1 MAEVTDAVALLS
13 LEEDLTCSICLC
25 PFNEPVSLNCGH
37 SFCQTCLQETWS
49 STSSYFCPHCR
60 THYHTKPDLKKN
72 TVLSAVVETFRA
84 KAGTGSDEGTDG
96 VFGAAGAMRLS
107 RPEPKPIM
115 CDMCTTVKAVK
126 TCLTC
131 ITSFCS
137 EHVRPHTENPLFR
150 AHELCEPLSD
160 LAERLCPE
168 HGKLMEF
175 FCARH
180 ERSICSSC
188 LQQSHKECGFS
199 TPSEQR
205 TKIETDLRDKLNFL
219 DGKTEKN
226 QKVITEMREQ
236 QNRLKEMSV
245 VRKRALEAEY
255 QQIRDMLQRDEREA
269 MDAVDKE
276 MESGNTKLNTLIKK
290 FNQNIQKMSSTRD
303 EITNLLARS
312 HSLDFLQASV
322 ELPSVV
328 NFDPFSPRINL
339 DSKRVIAYH
348 SNIVNLKE
356 QINKILREP
365 VENRIFLLKP
375 VPGKPG
381 SGESETSCTGGGG
394 ASGNPPNPRE
404 PGPAPREDFGSQ
416 PKGGP
421 GGSRRRPQPR
431 DKKEN
436 RDHNERKDPRDHER
450 KDPRDHERK
459 DPKDHESKVHKVHKD
474 PKAEKSRRGASK
486 GMNSALSRS
495 MDHLDMDMT
504 IRPPVQV
511 PVDSPP
517 STISHAI
524 RSELLKYATML
535 TFDFRT
541 AHKRVALS
549 ENNTKA
555 SVSDDPSPYPD
566 IPPRFT
572 VCSQVL
578 CNQSFSH
585 GRHYWEVKMS
595 SNNFCGLGLAYGSI
609 DRKGP
614 SSRLGRNTQSW
625 CIEWFNIKLSAWHN
639 SSETVLTNPNPSR
652 VGVLLDCDN
661 CTATFYNVQDR
672 AYPIHTFVF
681 PFSQPVYPAFWI
693 FSSGS
698 SLTLCKLNN

>member
-13 LEEDLTCSICLC
+13 LEEDLTCSICLG

-37 SFCQTCLQETWS
+37 NFCQTCLQETWS

-72 TVLSAVVETFRA
+72 TVLSVVVETVRA
-84 KAGTGSDEGTDG
+84 KAGSGMGSDEGTDG

-107 RPEPKPIM
+107 RPEPKPKPVM
-115 CDMCTTVKAVK
+115 CDICKKVKAVK

-137 EHVRPHTENPLFR
+137 EHVRPHTENSRFR
-150 AHELCEPLSD
+150 THELCEPPSD
-160 LAERLCPE
+160 LAERLCPD

-175 FCARH
+175 FCVRH
-180 ERSICSSC
+180 KRSICSSC
-188 LQQSHKECGFS
+188 LQQSHKVCGFS

-226 QKVITEMREQ
+226 QTAITQMREQ
-236 QNRLKEMSV
+236 QNKLKDMLA

-269 MDAVDKE
+269 MDALDKE

-290 FNQNIQKMSSTRD
+290 FNQNIEQMSSTRD

-322 ELPSVV
+322 ELPFVV
-328 NFDPFSPRINL
+328 KFEPYCPRIHL
-339 DSKRVIAYH
+339 DSQCVIAYH
-348 SNIVNLKE
+348 SNIVYLK
-356 QINKILREP
+356 KILREP
-365 VENRIFLLKP
+365 VENRIFLHKP
-375 VPGKPG
+375 
-381 SGESETSCTGGGG
+381 GGGG

-421 GGSRRRPQPR
+421 GGSRRKPQPR

-436 RDHNERKDPRDHER
+436 QDHNERKDPRDHER
-450 KDPRDHERK
+450 KDPRDHE
-459 DPKDHESKVHKVHKD
+459 HKD
-474 PKAEKSRRGASK
+474 PKAEKSGRGPSE
-486 GMNSALSRS
+486 GMDSALSS
-495 MDHLDMDMT
+495 SLN
-504 IRPPVQV
+504 ILININNKPPVPV

-517 STISHAI
+517 STISPAI

-535 TFDFRT
+535 TFDFST
-541 AHKRVALS
+541 AHNQVALS

-572 VCSQVL
+572 TFWQVL

-681 PFSQPVYPAFWI
+681 PFTQPVYPAFWI

>member
-13 LEEDLTCSICLC
+13 LEEDLTCSICLG

-37 SFCQTCLQETWS
+37 NFCQMCLQETWS
-49 STSSYFCPHCR
+49 SKSSYFCPHCR

-84 KAGTGSDEGTDG
+84 KAGSGMGSDEGTDG

-107 RPEPKPIM
+107 RPEPKPLM
-115 CDMCTTVKAVK
+115 CDICKKVKAVK

-137 EHVRPHTENPLFR
+137 EHVRPHTENPRFR
-150 AHELCEPLSD
+150 THELCEPPSD

-168 HGKLMEF
+168 HGNLMEF

-180 ERSICSSC
+180 KRSICSSC

-226 QKVITEMREQ
+226 QTAITQMREQ
-236 QNRLKEMSV
+236 QNKLKDMLA

-269 MDAVDKE
+269 MDALDKE

-290 FNQNIQKMSSTRD
+290 FNQNIEQMSSTRD

-322 ELPSVV
+322 ELPFVV
-328 NFDPFSPRINL
+328 KFEPYCPRIHL
-339 DSKRVIAYH
+339 DSQRVIAYR
-348 SNIVNLKE
+348 SNIVYLKE
-356 QINKILREP
+356 HIKEIL
-365 VENRIFLLKP
+365 ENGIFLHKP
-375 VPGKPG
+375 
-381 SGESETSCTGGGG
+381 GGGG

-436 RDHNERKDPRDHER
+436 QDHNERKDPRDHER

-459 DPKDHESKVHKVHKD
+459 DPRDHERKDPRDHDRKD
-474 PKAEKSRRGASK
+474 PKAEKSGRGPSE
-486 GMNSALSRS
+486 GMDFRS
-495 MDHLDMDMT
+495 MDSPLIMN
-504 IRPPVQV
+504 IRPPVPV
-511 PVDSPP
+511 PVDTSPP
-517 STISHAI
+517 STISPAI

-535 TFDFRT
+535 TFDFST
-541 AHKRVALS
+541 AHNQVALS

-566 IPPRFT
+566 IPSRFT
-572 VCSQVL
+572 TFWQVL

-585 GRHYWEVKMS
+585 GRHYWEVEMS

-681 PFSQPVYPAFWI
+681 PFSQPVYPAFSI
-693 FSSGS
+693 FSFGS

>member
-421 GGSRRRPQPR
+421 GGSRRRPQP
-431 DKKEN
+431 
-436 RDHNERKDPRDHER
+436 
-450 KDPRDHERK
+450 
-459 DPKDHESKVHKVHKD
+459 
-474 PKAEKSRRGASK
+474 KSRRGASK

>member
-1 MAEVTDAVALLS
+1 MAEVIDAVALLS

-37 SFCQTCLQETWS
+37 SFCHTCLQETWS

-84 KAGTGSDEGTDG
+84 KAGSGTGSDEGTDG
-96 VFGAAGAMRLS
+96 IFGAACAMRSS
-107 RPEPKPIM
+107 RSEPKPIM
-115 CDMCTTVKAVK
+115 CDMCTTTKAVK

-160 LAERLCPE
+160 LAERLCLE

-205 TKIETDLRDKLNFL
+205 TKIETDLRDKLNIL

-226 QKVITEMREQ
+226 QTVITQMREQ
-236 QNRLKEMSV
+236 QNKLKEMSA

-269 MDAVDKE
+269 MDALDKE

-290 FNQNIQKMSSTRD
+290 FNQNIEKMSSTRA

-375 VPGKPG
+375 
-381 SGESETSCTGGGG
+381 GGGG

-404 PGPAPREDFGSQ
+404 PGSAPREDSGSQ

-421 GGSRRRPQPR
+421 GGSRRKPQP
-431 DKKEN
+431 
-436 RDHNERKDPRDHER
+436 
-450 KDPRDHERK
+450 
-459 DPKDHESKVHKVHKD
+459 
-474 PKAEKSRRGASK
+474 KSRRGPSK
-486 GMNSALSRS
+486 GMNSAMSRS
-495 MDHLDMDMT
+495 MEHLDMNMNN
-504 IRPPVQV
+504 RPFVSV
-511 PVDSPP
+511 PVDMSPP
-517 STISHAI
+517 STISPAI

-578 CNQSFSH
+578 CNQSFSQ

-639 SSETVLTNPNPSR
+639 SSETVLANPNPSR

-698 SLTLCKLNN
+698 SLTLCKLSN

>member
-375 VPGKPG
+375 
-381 SGESETSCTGGGG
+381 GGGG

-421 GGSRRRPQPR
+421 GGSRRRPQP
-431 DKKEN
+431 
-436 RDHNERKDPRDHER
+436 
-450 KDPRDHERK
+450 
-459 DPKDHESKVHKVHKD
+459 
-474 PKAEKSRRGASK
+474 KSRRGASK